1 MAMRQGNLTVGRIRV
16 LRWLLLAVALALVA
30 GLASLYYAGRAA
42 QPGLVA
48 DDGPGVT
55 DESVQQL
62 GRGFDHT
69 VSHEGR
75 QLLRIRGNRDRRD
88 RDGNL
93 QVEEVLI
100 TAFQQDGTRYEVA
113 ADVATYNL
121 EKREAVLE
129 GNVSLAGPDGFTLRS
144 GALTLREG
152 GQWVESLTPV
162 TFQYGTKNPLT
173 GKAKGL
179 QAFIDRGNFMLSDD
193 VQMSAAQVEGEPPFN
208 LSAQRVVF
216 QRSLHL
222 LRAEGGVILKWG
234 RSHLRS
240 QRIAAHLAPE
250 DNRLQ
255 FVRARW
261 HVKAVLHDE
270 DEAGRD
276 RHLLAEGSSLAL
288 LMDDRGRAPVK
299 LELERG
305 GGEQAH
311 LRRGVPAASEF
322 FDLLAFHVEAQ
333 LVDGRVSTTRA
344 TGSVTLVTQQAG
356 SPRRQLS
363 AGRASGVFTAAG
375 ELAHLEVHDDVRL
388 AEGPRKLTADRA
400 VVTPQR
406 TEAFGA
412 PVVLVSERGELRAP
426 HLTYTAETALA
437 HASGGVEAT
446 MAPGD
451 DNPLRQT
458 PMAAGEGPI
467 RVEAA
472 EAFWRDQPRSFLF
485 RGKVRAWSGERVLR
499 AEQLR
504 GEPDT
509 QLLTAAGAVETVWF
523 MPAPAEGGSP
533 QQVRVNAGTLSYS
546 DRDDLLIYE
555 EGVRVVDGQR
565 TLSSSRLQV
574 ELDEGGEAKR
584 MIATGDVRLEAPS
597 EGRTITAQRAEY
609 DLAAERVVFHGSPV
623 TLQDRKGGTLNGAQ
637 AVYSTADGKVRV
649 TASEEPI
656 AAASPG
662 GNA

>member
-333 LVDGRVSTTRA
+333 LVDGRVSTTNA
-344 TGSVTLVTQQAG
+344 TGDVTLVIQQAG
-356 SPRRQLS
+356 APRRQLS

-375 ELAHLEVHDDVRL
+375 ELAHLEVHEDVRL
-388 AEGPRKLTADRA
+388 AEGPRKLTGDRA

-406 TEAFGA
+406 TEVYGT
-412 PVVLVSERGELRAP
+412 PVVLLSERGELRAP
-426 HLTYTAETALA
+426 QITYTAEASLA
-437 HASGGVEAT
+437 HASGGIEAT

-458 PMAAGEGPI
+458 PMATGEGPI

-504 GEPDT
+504 GEPDA
-509 QLLTAAGAVETVWF
+509 QLLTAAGGVETVWF
-523 MPAPAEGGSP
+523 MPAPAQGGSP
-533 QQVRVNAGTLSYS
+533 QQVRVNAGMLSYS

-565 TLSSSRLQV
+565 TLSSNRLQV
-574 ELDEGGEAKR
+574 ELDEKGEAQR
-584 MIATGDVRLEAPS
+584 MIATGEVRLDAPS

-609 DLAAERVVFHGSPV
+609 DLAGERVVFHGSPV